1 MAFNNYPYTDFHE
14 LNADWIMKTVAEL
27 EGRVTILE
35 QESGGGVSIEPTLQS
50 GEKIADFTI
59 GEDTGELY
67 APEGTVVEVTPVVT
81 EGTKIA
87 EISVDG
93 TVNEIY
99 ASSFDGYDLD
109 DEFIFGTLTGST
121 VYGKLVEASFGGSGY
136 TDVTLPSDCSI
147 IWAGAY
153 LFNSSSSWVK
163 GLMYQNAY
171 KVRILADSSN
181 SGKAKV
187 LVLYTKVS

>member
-27 EGRVTILE
+27 EGRVAILE
-35 QESGGGVSIEPTLQS
+35 QESGGGVTIEPTLQS

-59 GEDTGELY
+59 GENSGELY
-67 APEGTVVEVTPVVT
+67 APEGTVVEVAPVIT

-87 EISVDG
+87 EISVDD

-99 ASSFDGYDLD
+99 APTFDGYDLD
-109 DEFIFGTLTGST
+109 DEFTFGTLGGST

-136 TDVTLPSDCSI
+136 TDVTLASDCSI

-153 LFNSSSSWVK
+153 LFNSNSSWVK
-163 GLMYQNAY
+163 GLMYQSAY

-181 SGKAKV
+181 SGSAKV
-187 LVLYTKVS
+187 LVLYTKS